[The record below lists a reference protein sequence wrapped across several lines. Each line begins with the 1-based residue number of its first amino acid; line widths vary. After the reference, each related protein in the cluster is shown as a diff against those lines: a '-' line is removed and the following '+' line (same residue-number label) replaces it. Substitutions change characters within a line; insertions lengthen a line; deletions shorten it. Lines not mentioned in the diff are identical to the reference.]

1 MSRRNTLNKNIIE
14 RDISREMEKSYID
27 YSMSVIVSRALPDV
41 RDGLKPVHR
50 RILYSMYEQKYTHDK
65 SFKKSA
71 RIVGDVMG
79 KYHPHG
85 DSAIYNAMVR
95 LAQDFSTRYMLVE
108 GQGNF
113 GSIDG
118 DGAAA
123 MRYTE
128 ARLSAISD
136 ELLRDLDKE
145 TVDFY
150 PNYDES
156 LVQPWVLPA
165 RFPNLLVNGSTGI
178 AVGMTTSIPPHNL
191 GEVID
196 ATVHTI
202 DNPDCY
208 VEDLLEIIEGPD
220 FPTGA
225 TIMGKES
232 MKNAYRTGH
241 GRVRIRSKAGIEEF
255 GNNRYRIVVTEIP
268 YMVNKTKLLESIA
281 DLVKSKKIDGITEMR
296 DESSRHG
303 IRIILEIRRDANPN
317 IILNQLYK
325 NSTLESVFS
334 MIFIALDGGMPKV
347 FNLKEMIE
355 KYILHQKDVETR
367 RIEFDL
373 RKARDRAH
381 ILEGLLIAL
390 QNIDEIIKI
399 IRSSY
404 DNAREKLM
412 ERFEFTEIQ
421 ANNILSMQLRRL
433 QGLEYEKIND
443 EYQGLKKNIA
453 YYLEVLG
460 NEDLLMGIIKDSLIE
475 IKNKYSDE
483 RRTTIEHSYEELEDE
498 DLIEER
504 EMVITLT
511 QRGYVKRVAQ
521 DVYQSQNRGGKGII
535 GLTTR
540 DEDIIYDIF
549 TTSTHSDLMYFT
561 NLGRL
566 YRLKAY
572 RIPES
577 SRQSRGT
584 PIINLLQLDK
594 GEKVTSIIPVG
605 EMDERRLVLATK
617 KGVINKMLLSDLE
630 SNRQG
635 GIKVIRLDEGDEV
648 IHVKIIEDDSDI
660 FVATRKGKAIR
671 FPSSEM
677 RVLSRNTRG
686 VKSIELQEDDEVVSV
701 DVVADNQGDV
711 LTITSKGFGKLTD
724 IKNYRSQGR
733 GGKGMI
739 NYRLTE
745 KTGDVVASTLASS
758 DDEIFLI
765 SSVGTM
771 IRIRVSDISKMGR
784 NTSGV
789 SIMRFEEDV
798 EVVAFAKAVDIEED
812 EEDGS
817 KD

>member
-1 MSRRNTLNKNIIE
+1 MNTNIIE

-50 RILYSMYEQKYTHDK
+50 RILYSMYEQKYSHDK
-65 SFKKSA
+65 PFKKSA
-71 RIVGDVMG
+71 RIVGDVIG

-95 LAQDFSTRYMLVE
+95 LAQDFSTRYLLVE

-196 ATVHTI
+196 ATIHTI
-202 DNPDCY
+202 DNPDCDI
-208 VEDLLEIIEGPD
+208 EDLLGIIEGPD

-255 GNNRYRIVVTEIP
+255 SGNRYRIVITEIP

-281 DLVKSKKIDGITEMR
+281 DLVKNKKIDGITEMR

-334 MIFIALDGGMPKV
+334 MIFIALDVGMPRV

-355 KYILHQKDVETR
+355 KYVLHQKNVETR

-443 EYQGLKKNIA
+443 EYQGLQKDIA

-460 NEDLLMGIIKDSLIE
+460 DENLLMAIIKDSLLS
-475 IKNKYSDE
+475 IKNKYGDE

-521 DVYQSQNRGGKGII
+521 DVYQSQNRGGRGII

-584 PIINLLQLDK
+584 PIINLLQLDE

-605 EMDERRLVLATK
+605 ELDERRLILATK
-617 KGVINKMLLSDLE
+617 DGVINKMRLSDLE

-648 IHVKIIEDDSDI
+648 INVKIIDEDSDI

-686 VKSIELQEDDEVVSV
+686 VKSIELHEDDEVVSV
-701 DVVADNQGDV
+701 DVVGNNNADV

-724 IKNYRSQGR
+724 IKHYRSQGR

-739 NYRLTE
+739 NYKLTE
-745 KTGDVVASTLASS
+745 KTGDVVASTFASAE
-758 DDEIFLI
+758 DEIFLI

-812 EEDGS
+812 EDGS
-817 KD
+817 EG